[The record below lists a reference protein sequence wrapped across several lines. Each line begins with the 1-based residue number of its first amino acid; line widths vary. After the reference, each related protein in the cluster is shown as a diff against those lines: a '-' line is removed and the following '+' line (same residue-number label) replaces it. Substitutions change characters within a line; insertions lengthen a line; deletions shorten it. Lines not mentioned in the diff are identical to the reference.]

1 MKNNNLI
8 QEEQISVKDL
18 FGKLV
23 SGGKVISNNWRL
35 LLIGVSL
42 SILYSFASDWANY
55 HEPQYS
61 GSLVFNLELGGG
73 QQGGGELAALLG
85 GVSQVTVTGGDLLG
99 GGNFASLI
107 QSKAVYE
114 RALMRDVI
122 VGEKKM
128 LFINYYKDSSDI
140 ARKTWGGNFY
150 TKPNQAAIDYR
161 FTKKEP
167 KDFTREENVLIQT
180 IYEKLTKETAII
192 PQKGSSLTTI
202 QAITNNEML
211 SKIWI
216 ETLME
221 ATEDF
226 YKEMKTSKTRVTL
239 RFHEKRLDSLKN
251 LLYSSDSRLAQM
263 TFNNTNVVDPMGPLR
278 QQQISRYNGMYAGQ
292 YQQQLNIIDNL
303 KSTLMNQTPIFTVV
317 EPIRLPLIEF
327 KVSIGENIGISTL
340 IGLVISILFIFI
352 RHFIR
357 ELTA

>member
-1 MKNNNLI
+1 MENNNYI
-8 QEEQISVKDL
+8 QEEQISIKDIL
-18 FGKLV
+18 KKIVGGGKL
-23 SGGKVISNNWRL
+23 ISRNWRII
-35 LLIGVSL
+35 LIGVSL

-73 QQGGGELAALLG
+73 QAGGGDLAALLG
-85 GVSQVTVTGGDLLG
+85 AGGQAAVTGGDLLS

-107 QSKAVYE
+107 QSKAIYE
-114 RALMRDVI
+114 RALMREVT
-122 VGEKKM
+122 VGGKKM

-161 FTKKEP
+161 FTKKDP

-180 IYEKLTKETAII
+180 IYEKLSKETSII
-192 PQKGSSLTTI
+192 PSKGSSLTTI

-216 ETLME
+216 ENLMA

-226 YKEMKTSKTRVTL
+226 YKEMKTQKTRINL
-239 RFHEKRLDSLKN
+239 RFHERRLDSLKA
-251 LLYSSDSRLAQM
+251 LLYSTDSRLAQM
-263 TFNNTNVVDPMGPLR
+263 AYNNTNVVDPMGPLR
-278 QQQISRYNGMYAGQ
+278 QQQMTRYNGMYVGQ
-292 YQQQLNIIDNL
+292 YQNQLNIIDNL

-327 KVSIGENIGISTL
+327 TVSIGNNITMSTL
-340 IGLVISILFIFI
+340 IGLVLSILFIII
-352 RHFIR
+352 RHFIK